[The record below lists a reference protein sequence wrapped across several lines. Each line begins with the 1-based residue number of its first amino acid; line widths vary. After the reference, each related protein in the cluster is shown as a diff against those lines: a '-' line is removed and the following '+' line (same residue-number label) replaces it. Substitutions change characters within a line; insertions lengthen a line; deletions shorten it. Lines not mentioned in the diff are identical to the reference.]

1 MEKDKIKILTDALIG
16 KKAHDVMYIDIKDKT
31 TIADGFIIASGNSS
45 TQVKAMYEEVKD
57 KCEENDLFV
66 RASEGYDS
74 AQWIIIDVEG
84 IMVHIFY
91 YKDREF
97 YNIERLWVDEDNAT
111 YFNQTT
117 A

>member
-1 MEKDKIKILTDALIG
+1 METDKIKILTDALIN

-45 TQVKAMYEEVKD
+45 TQVKALYDEIKEQCD
-57 KCEENDLFV
+57 KNELSI
-66 RASEGYDS
+66 RASEGYDT
-74 AQWIIIDVEG
+74 AHWIIVDVEG

-91 YKDREF
+91 HKDRDF

-111 YFNQTT
+111 RFN
-117 A
+117 

>member
-1 MEKDKIKILTDALIG
+1 LEKDKIKILTEALIN
-16 KKAHDVMYIDIKDKT
+16 KKANQVMYIDIQSKT

-45 TQVKAMYEEVKD
+45 TQVKALYDEITE
-57 KCEENDLFV
+57 KCDENDLSI

-74 AQWIIIDVEG
+74 AHWIIVDVEG

-97 YNIERLWVDEDNAT
+97 YNIERLWVDEENAV
-111 YFNQTT
+111 YYN
-117 A
+117 